1 MTDDTDADP
10 QDLAHRYPSGDAD
23 ELPFEARMDR
33 AADGLCEVILAIE
46 DVDYNCLM
54 EADLL
59 ELMEA
64 FQTVSEICHHYR
76 DEQHTARRKRKQ
88 DEADG

>member
-1 MTDDTDADP
+1 MSDDTADP
-10 QDLAHRYPSGDAD
+10 QELAHRYPSGDAD

-33 AADGLCEVILAIE
+33 AADGLCDVLLAIE

-54 EADLL
+54 ESDLL
-59 ELMEA
+59 DLMEA
-64 FQTVSEICHHYR
+64 FQTVREACGHYR

-88 DEADG
+88 EDRA